1 MGALEFAEPAQCQ
14 KEIGSCQ
21 REEQEA
27 GLSSRRQGK
36 DGREDYN
43 PHHTGIA
50 PPCALMHL
58 LNVTGVLQ
66 GLNTHHHRKPPQGG
80 KKNHKTEKRAIGMVP
95 MGPVPLRAEKVGA
108 RLSRKW
114 ARREEI
120 L

>member
-1 MGALEFAEPAQCQ
+1 MCPHAFAKCHRGLAGPEHAPSQ
-14 KEIGSCQ
+14 KT
-21 REEQEA
+21 A
-27 GLSSRRQGK
+27 
-36 DGREDYN
+36 
-43 PHHTGIA
+43 T
-50 PPCALMHL
+50 
-58 LNVTGVLQ
+58 
-66 GLNTHHHRKPPQGG
+66 GG